1 MLCSETFCNFFFE
14 FQIIF
19 EFVFELVVQNVFK
32 MVGISCQSQIRGR
45 FVLVRLVE
53 IQYSLFFAVDI
64 SEFKNDI
71 LRLRKFFQPVQE
83 KCVGGR
89 KYLNLAYTIKK
100 NPVPKLSVGGSKRLT
115 SKFQPVDTECVGG

>member
-32 MVGISCQSQIRGR
+32 MVGIGCQSQIRGR
-45 FVLVRLVE
+45 FVLVRFVE

-64 SEFKNDI
+64 SEFKKMI
-71 LRLRKFFQPVQE
+71 FCAFAKFFNRFKENAWVVE
-83 KCVGGR
+83 
-89 KYLNLAYTIKK
+89 NI
-100 NPVPKLSVGGSKRLT
+100 
-115 SKFQPVDTECVGG
+115 